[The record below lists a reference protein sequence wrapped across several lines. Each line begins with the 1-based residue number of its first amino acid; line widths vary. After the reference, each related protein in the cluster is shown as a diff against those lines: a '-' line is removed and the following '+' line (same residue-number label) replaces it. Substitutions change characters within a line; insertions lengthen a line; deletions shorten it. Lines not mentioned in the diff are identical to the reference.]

1 MKATHHSLK
10 AVHLPL
16 LFLFLLIASTV
27 SAQKEDEK
35 YAAFARELRNEVWAM
50 ELPGF
55 DNIAIPEKYK
65 SAPAVILAAHDR
77 LEVTR
82 KTKLDWWGTGLTKQQ
97 ITCRGI
103 FRQLVYIN
111 SQSALEEM
119 SEYSFLSQEK
129 KRYTRNEQQRVLGIR
144 IFKPDG
150 TIKEVDPEE
159 FLETDES
166 RQARSR
172 GNILEKWQ
180 KVAVPGLE
188 IGDIIDVFFA
198 KYATLNDQN
207 LEPFSFYFKEQYPL
221 LTYSI
226 HCEIDPK
233 LSTFYRCLNGAPDF
247 DQSTD
252 SEGNHIL
259 DLRTITPRHP
269 IPDLWYNA
277 ARQMPMIQMF
287 IYNSKT
293 PYAWM
298 PPSVRRQGLHANP
311 NPQLI
316 IEDTR
321 AAMRAPGTNWSGLRS
336 GRKSEI
342 AKALKA
348 RQAEGWSDE
357 KLMDYLYQYCYYRYM
372 ESGADYTPASFIL
385 LMHDLLEKAGIS
397 HQVGITT
404 KDTQVPLAQL
414 ISYHYTVWFIRL
426 EANGKCYT
434 PPACYAAPGEIP
446 ANLQG
451 EDAILEGNARFTL
464 PIAKPEENRD
474 VATITASIEE
484 TMLHIKRREEMTG
497 ALKEPFQPYLV
508 LDEDLYNSLR
518 RMLGITTTIFDET
531 KEKFHADL
539 RESYRREREQEKE
552 RYRSEIIGYHDSDE
566 GIGTNIGYRL
576 LSIGNRTDSTAFAY
590 EVDYSIDGYVKKAG
604 PNLILSIGRLIGS
617 QLEFKGEQRLR
628 QEDIYWE
635 MPRSYGWNITVR
647 LPEGCQ
653 VSPEGLEKL
662 NIQVENECGAFIAQ
676 ATAESGTLTVKAEKH
691 FNHKVEPVANWEKLL
706 EIIDAAKAYE
716 GLSVVLK
723 K

>member
-1 MKATHHSLK
+1 MKATHHPRK
-10 AVHLPL
+10 AVRPLLLLL
-16 LFLFLLIASTV
+16 LFLLTAPAA
-27 SAQKEDEK
+27 SAQKEDDK
-35 YAAFARELRNEVWAM
+35 YATLAREVRNEVWAM

-55 DNIAIPEKYK
+55 DNISIPGKYK
-65 SAPAVILAAHDR
+65 NAPAVILAAHNR

-82 KTKLDWWGTGLTKQQ
+82 KTKLDWWGVGLTKQQ

-129 KRYTRNEQQRVLGIR
+129 ERYTRNEQQRVLGIR
-144 IFKPDG
+144 ILKPDG
-150 TIKEVDPEE
+150 TINEVDPEE

-172 GNILEKWQ
+172 NTREKWQ

-198 KYATLNDQN
+198 KYTTLNDQN
-207 LEPFSFYFKEQYPL
+207 LEPFSFYLNGQYPML
-221 LTYSI
+221 AYSV

-247 DQSTD
+247 DPSTD
-252 SEGNHIL
+252 AEGNYIL
-259 DLRTITPRHP
+259 DLKTIVPRHP
-269 IPDLWYNA
+269 LPSLWYNV

-298 PPSVRRQGLHANP
+298 PPSVRQQGLHANP

-321 AAMRAPGTNWSGLRS
+321 AAMRAPGTQWSGLRS
-336 GRKSEI
+336 GRKNEI

-372 ESGADYTPASFIL
+372 EASADYTPASFIL
-385 LMHDLLEKAGIS
+385 LMHDLLEKVGIR

-404 KDTQVPLAQL
+404 KDTQVPLRQL
-414 ISYHYTVWFIRL
+414 ISYHYTVWLIRL
-426 EANGKCYT
+426 EANGKYYA
-434 PPACYAAPGEIP
+434 PPACYAAPGELP
-446 ANLQG
+446 ASLQG
-451 EDAILEGNARFTL
+451 EEAILDGNFRAAL
-464 PIAKPEENRD
+464 PMASPEENRD
-474 VATITASIEE
+474 VAILTASIDGT
-484 TMLHIKRREEMTG
+484 TMHVNRREERTG

-518 RMLGITTTIFDET
+518 RILGITTTIFDET
-531 KEKFHADL
+531 KEKYHADL

-552 RYRSEIIGYHDSDE
+552 RYRSEIIGYHGSDE
-566 GIGTNIGYRL
+566 GIGTDISYRL
-576 LSIGNRTDSTAFAY
+576 LSIGNRTDSTTFAY
-590 EVDYSIDGYVKKAG
+590 EVGYTLDGHVKKAG
-604 PNLILSIGRLIGS
+604 PNLVLAAGRLIGS
-617 QLEFKGEQRLR
+617 QLEFKGEQRQR
-628 QEDIYWE
+628 REDIYWE
-635 MPRSYGWNITVR
+635 MPRSYGWDITVR
-647 LPEGCQ
+647 LPEGYQ
-653 VSPEGLEKL
+653 VFPEGLEKL
-662 NIQVENECGAFIAQ
+662 NMKVENECGAFTAQ
-676 ATAESGTLTVKAEKH
+676 ATTGNGVLTIKAEKR
-691 FNHKVEPVANWEKLL
+691 FERKMEPVENWEKLL